1 MAARAG
7 LAFVGKRVSDGH
19 AAAEPIF
26 ERVLADKDDVLRF
39 VGALRQRLDK
49 AANKQ
54 GARARPDRPMRVA
67 SRMKAAVH
75 SANGNAAN

>member
-7 LAFVGKRVSDGH
+7 FAFVGKRVSDGH

-39 VGALRQRLDK
+39 VASLRQRLDK

-54 GARARPDRPMRVA
+54 GARAAEGATRPTDASRVA
-67 SRMKAAVH
+67 NEGR
-75 SANGNAAN
+75 SA